1 MAPQRPNQS
10 FVSYAIDEPWTIY
23 CAAALE
29 VHPVHFEFQ
38 IDGQFKVGHQTMH
51 PTIQSSPFSW
61 NVFTV
66 DCHVISTNDSS
77 LPLGIVRCFLFEF
90 ASG

>member
-1 MAPQRPNQS
+1 MDLARFISLSAAP
-10 FVSYAIDEPWTIY
+10 
-23 CAAALE
+23 E
-29 VHPVHFEFQ
+29 VHSVHFEFQ
-38 IDGQFKVGHQTMH
+38 IDAQFKVAHQTMQ

-77 LPLGIVRCFLFEF
+77 LPL
-90 ASG
+90 